1 LADAPG
7 GPGNAGSPS
16 QLGQPGQAS
25 PAHPAHPATAPG
37 SLVIRLMRAGDDLE
51 AELDLRHRAFGPMT
65 AADREYWL
73 TEVRACIDDERQ
85 FGVWDAGGVLLGAG
99 RYHDM
104 RQWWHGR
111 ALPMAGVAGVK
122 VAPEARGLGVGMA
135 LMREMLAAMTERG
148 YALSVLYPATAYFYR
163 SLGWEL
169 AGGHY
174 RIEVP
179 GRSLGSLVP
188 PDAEVPGQSDPD
200 DADRRG
206 RVALH
211 RAGSGDAQRVI
222 EVLGA
227 VAAGARDCGPATWD
241 APSIARWLALPEV
254 FAYLAED
261 GFLGYSWD
269 GSDHEI
275 MIHLLRAASARTARA
290 LWGVI
295 ASHTSVTEV
304 IRAVVGP
311 ADPVGWLTP
320 EPDVRL
326 RRHKTWMLRLLDP
339 SAAIA
344 GRGFPAS
351 AEASVAL
358 LLADRELPASDGL
371 HTLSVRDGA
380 GSLIPGIT
388 ARPTASPA
396 APPVRLGPRGFAA
409 LFAGAPMATLRVAGL
424 AAGGDPGTD
433 EVLDGLFSGSPYL
446 LDYF

>member
-1 LADAPG
+1 
-7 GPGNAGSPS
+7 
-16 QLGQPGQAS
+16 
-25 PAHPAHPATAPG
+25 
-37 SLVIRLMRAGDDLE
+37 MRADDDLE

-65 AADREYWL
+65 SADREYWL

-99 RYHDM
+99 RYYDM
-104 RQWWHGR
+104 RQWWRGR

-135 LMREMLAAMTERG
+135 LMRGLLSAMAERG

-188 PDAEVPGQSDPD
+188 PDARVPGQSDAD

-206 RVALH
+206 RVALQ
-211 RAGSGDAQRVI
+211 RAGPGDAQRVV

-227 VAAGARDCGPATWD
+227 VHAGARACGPATWD
-241 APSIARWLALPEV
+241 VRSMARWLAQPDV

-261 GFLGYSWD
+261 GFVGYGWD
-269 GSDHEI
+269 GSGHEI
-275 MIHLLRAASARTARA
+275 MVDRLQAVSPRTARA

-295 ASHTSVTEV
+295 SSHTSVTER
-304 IRAVVGP
+304 IRAAVGP
-311 ADPVGWLTP
+311 DDPVTWLTS

-344 GRGFPAS
+344 GRGFPAR
-351 AEASVAL
+351 ADASVAL
-358 LLADRELPASDGL
+358 LLADPELPASDGL
-371 HTLSVRDGA
+371 HTLSVHDGE

-388 ARPTASPA
+388 ARTSSSPA

-409 LFAGAPMATLRVAGL
+409 LFAGVPMATLRVAGL
-424 AAGGDPGTD
+424 AAGGDPGAD
-433 EVLDGLFSGSPYL
+433 DVLDGLFVGNPYL